1 MRFKVDFVHAALS
14 LGGCGQACP
23 DMPKESFETYYLKNC
38 WKSRVDF
45 WTPVF
50 RQK

>member
-23 DMPKESFETYYLKNC
+23 DMPKK
-38 WKSRVDF
+38 DF
-45 WTPVF
+45 KTLIS
-50 RQK
+50 QKLMEL